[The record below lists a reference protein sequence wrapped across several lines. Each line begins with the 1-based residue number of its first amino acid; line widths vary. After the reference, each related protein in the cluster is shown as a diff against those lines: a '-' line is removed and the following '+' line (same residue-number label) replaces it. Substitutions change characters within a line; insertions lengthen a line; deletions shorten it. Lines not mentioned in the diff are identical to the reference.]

1 MLRYFQHTTVKQNLL
16 YLACDW
22 VTNCL
27 IKHKSLIMI
36 DIFSQIF
43 THITVGIQTFDL
55 NLNFP
60 LISFLQDLDLSY
72 PTKRTYLIKLNPSFK

>member
-1 MLRYFQHTTVKQNLL
+1 MLRYLQHTTVKQNLL

-27 IKHKSLIMI
+27 IKHKSLIMM
-36 DIFSQIF
+36 IFLVKYL
-43 THITVGIQTFDL
+43 HITVGIQTFDL

-60 LISFLQDLDLSY
+60 LIPFLQDLDLSY
-72 PTKRTYLIKLNPSFK
+72 PTKRTGKI

>member
-1 MLRYFQHTTVKQNLL
+1 MLRYLQHTNVKQNLL

-43 THITVGIQTFDL
+43 TDYRRDVY
-55 NLNFP
+55 NL
-60 LISFLQDLDLSY
+60 LI
-72 PTKRTYLIKLNPSFK
+72 